1 MKKYSCS
8 TVLQK
13 EAATRPD
20 PDRQPPRMMIGRLPN
35 LFTRMLLIGPGEEQ
49 ENGKKEN
56 HQAPCRATED
66 NLLFKVNLW
75 PIFCCQHSR
84 QD

>member
-1 MKKYSCS
+1 MKNKPPITPMKKYSCC

-20 PDRQPPRMMIGRLPN
+20 PDRQPPSMMIGRLPN

-56 HQAPCRATED
+56 HQA
-66 NLLFKVNLW
+66 
-75 PIFCCQHSR
+75 QSR
-84 QD
+84 VIEEQS